1 MRWFNKLRGGT
12 ARKKRVVVIGLD
24 GVPYTYIQRLFQAGE
39 LPNFRAI
46 VGEGALVQMDTTS
59 PKQEVFI
66 NTWLHDAG

>member
-1 MRWFNKLRGGT
+1 
-12 ARKKRVVVIGLD
+12 VVIGLD